1 MKFRKL
7 FETEIRTWHRAK
19 DVEDM
24 THEVVTSHG
33 FKLRGTPEH
42 VYDSPESFDGH
53 QKLHDDLLS
62 IGWKPKLQDRFSEK
76 WDRSYKHPDHPLETE
91 MVYFPDHTSVGFMG
105 NRPSPGKYWAR
116 RYAG

>member
-62 IGWKPKLQDRFSEK
+62 IGWKLQYHHDQD
-76 WDRSYKHPDHPLETE
+76 WDRRYSHPDHPLEAE
-91 MVYFPDHTSVGFMG
+91 MVYFPDHTSVGLVRNTF
-105 NRPSPGKYWAR
+105 WAR
-116 RYAG
+116 RHAG